1 MTFHLHFSG
10 FWEDEVKMAS
20 ITERLTNLLG
30 EPSAIRAIDGE
41 DLVLTFKGCDPQNGY
56 MLDDVKLMARE
67 EELYVL
73 LYDEARKTIRKGY
86 WYDEGAD
93 WVEQDHG
100 DDFWAEAVEK
110 YLG

>member
-1 MTFHLHFSG
+1 
-10 FWEDEVKMAS
+10 
-20 ITERLTNLLG
+20 
-30 EPSAIRAIDGE
+30 
-41 DLVLTFKGCDPQNGY
+41 

-86 WYDEGAD
+86 WFDEGAD
-93 WVEQDHG
+93 WVEPDHG
-100 DDFWAEAVEK
+100 DGFWTEAVEK